1 MRSRAWRRMQDE
13 MRRLK
18 AKSVVKS
25 RFLDENREPTPEE
38 IGKAAS
44 VHCRDCSCWMCG
56 NPRKHFKQKSLKE
69 QALESIEIIL
79 RDNT

>member
-1 MRSRAWRRMQDE
+1 MRSRAWRRAQE
-13 MRRLK
+13 SIKRLK
-18 AKSVVKS
+18 ARDVVKS

-56 NPRKHFKQKSLKE
+56 NPRKHFKQKTLQE
-69 QALESIEIIL
+69 QALEPIEVIL